1 VLGRRRIKVRNQSEV
16 LAMMVSRYDESRLLL
31 VLQIDHSRVAGLFAA
46 HWGNQDFAKLR
57 PYASMVLAAQEHD
70 SGWWD
75 WEVKPTLDAQGY
87 PPDYIGS
94 IRKLGKGVWLG
105 FYRDGIERLAK
116 RDTYAAYNVSM
127 HGEGLLT
134 QGMGLLPYMPD
145 YTVDAD
151 VRDYIAQQKTFRE
164 KLLPV
169 MRDHG
174 QWKEFSSEEHL
185 WTNFKYM
192 EVFDQLAQYV
202 CNRYPFN
209 SAVRKNG
216 PSNQLSRTPVPVG
229 PGEKD
234 TILNLAVSDESHAIV
249 RPYPFD
255 VNPVVV
261 SFPGRLIAN
270 RSYPSQE
277 EFLEDFY
284 RGEGVTVTYYLH
296 AS

>member
-1 VLGRRRIKVRNQSEV
+1 
-16 LAMMVSRYDESRLLL
+16 MMVSRYDESRLLL

-116 RDTYAAYNVSM
+116 RDSYAAYNVSM

-151 VRDYIAQQKTFRE
+151 VRDFIAQQKMFRE

-174 QWKEFSSEEHL
+174 QWKEFSSDEHL

-209 SAVRKNG
+209 SAERKNG
-216 PSNQLSRTPVPVG
+216 PSSQLSRTPVPVG

-249 RPYPFD
+249 KPYPFD
-255 VNPVVV
+255 VNPIAV

-270 RSYPSQE
+270 KSYPSQE

>member
-1 VLGRRRIKVRNQSEV
+1 
-16 LAMMVSRYDESRLLL
+16 MMVCGYDESRLLL

-75 WEVKPTLDAQGY
+75 WEIKPTLDPQGR
-87 PPDYIGS
+87 PTDYIGS
-94 IRKLGKGVWLG
+94 IRKLAKGVWLG
-105 FYRDGIERLAK
+105 FYRNGIERLAEH
-116 RDTYAAYNVSM
+116 DAYAAYNVSM
-127 HGEGLLT
+127 HGQGLLT
-134 QGMGLLPYMPD
+134 QGMSLLPYMPD

-151 VRDYIAQQKTFRE
+151 VRDYINQQTGFRE
-164 KLLPV
+164 QLLPLI
-169 MRDHG
+169 RDNRE
-174 QWKEFSSEEHL
+174 WKEFSSEEHL

-209 SAVRKNG
+209 STERKNG
-216 PSNQLSRTPVPVG
+216 PSNQLSNTPIPMA
-229 PGEKD
+229 PGEND
-234 TILNLAVSDESHAIV
+234 TILTVDVKDESHAIV
-249 RPYPFD
+249 KPYPFD
-255 VNPVVV
+255 VNPLVV

-270 RSYPSQE
+270 RAYPTQE
-277 EFLEDFY
+277 EFLSDFY
-284 RGEGVTVTYYLH
+284 RAERVTITYYLH

>member
-209 SAVRKNG
+209 SAERKNG

>member
-1 VLGRRRIKVRNQSEV
+1 
-16 LAMMVSRYDESRLLL
+16 MMVCPYDDSRLLL
-31 VLQIDHSRVAGLFAA
+31 VLQIDHSRVAGLLAA
-46 HWGNQDFAKLR
+46 HWGNQDFAQLR

-94 IRKLGKGVWLG
+94 IRKLGKGVWLS
-105 FYRDGIERLAK
+105 FYHNGIERLAE
-116 RDTYAAYNVSM
+116 RDPYAAYNVSM

-145 YTVDAD
+145 YTADAD
-151 VRDYIAQQKTFRE
+151 VREFIIQQKAFRE

-169 MRDHG
+169 MRERG
-174 QWKEFSSEEHL
+174 ESKEFSSEESC

-209 SAVRKNG
+209 SAERKNG
-216 PSNQLSRTPVPVG
+216 PSNQLSDTPVPVG

-234 TILNLAVSDESHAIV
+234 AILTIAVSDEKNAVV

-255 VNPVVV
+255 VNPLVV
-261 SFPGRLIAN
+261 SFPGRLIPN
-270 RSYPSQE
+270 RSYPSQD
-277 EFLEDFY
+277 EFLRDFY
-284 RGEGVTVTYYLH
+284 SAERVTTTYHLH
-296 AS
+296 AA

>member
-1 VLGRRRIKVRNQSEV
+1 
-16 LAMMVSRYDESRLLL
+16 MVSRYDESRLLL

-116 RDTYAAYNVSM
+116 RDSYAAYNVSM

-174 QWKEFSSEEHL
+174 QWKEFSSDEHL

-209 SAVRKNG
+209 SAERKNG
-216 PSNQLSRTPVPVG
+216 PSSQLSRTPVPVG
-229 PGEKD
+229 RGEKD
-234 TILNLAVSDESHAIV
+234 TILNRAVSDESHALV

-255 VNPVVV
+255 VSPVVV
-261 SFPGRLIAN
+261 FFPGRLIAN
-270 RSYPSQE
+270 KSYPSQE

-284 RGEGVTVTYYLH
+284 RGEGVTVTHYLH

>member
-1 VLGRRRIKVRNQSEV
+1 
-16 LAMMVSRYDESRLLL
+16 MMVSRYDESRLLL

-116 RDTYAAYNVSM
+116 QDSYAAYNVSM

-151 VRDYIAQQKTFRE
+151 VRDYIAQQKMFRE

-174 QWKEFSSEEHL
+174 QWKEFSSDEHL

-209 SAVRKNG
+209 SAERKNG
-216 PSNQLSRTPVPVG
+216 PSSQLSRTPVPVG

-234 TILNLAVSDESHAIV
+234 TILNLAVSDESHAVV

-284 RGEGVTVTYYLH
+284 RGEGVTVTYHLH

>member
-1 VLGRRRIKVRNQSEV
+1 
-16 LAMMVSRYDESRLLL
+16 MMVSRYDESRLLL

-116 RDTYAAYNVSM
+116 RDSYAAYNVSM

-151 VRDYIAQQKTFRE
+151 VRDYIAQQKMFRE

-174 QWKEFSSEEHL
+174 QWKEFSSDEHL

-209 SAVRKNG
+209 SAERKNG
-216 PSNQLSRTPVPVG
+216 PSSQLSHTPVPVG
-229 PGEKD
+229 SGEKD
-234 TILNLAVSDESHAIV
+234 TILSLAVSDESHAIV

-270 RSYPSQE
+270 KSYPSQE

-284 RGEGVTVTYYLH
+284 RGEGVTITYYLH

>member
-1 VLGRRRIKVRNQSEV
+1 
-16 LAMMVSRYDESRLLL
+16 MMVSHYDESRLLL

-75 WEVKPTLDAQGY
+75 WEVKPTLDPQGC

-105 FYRDGIERLAK
+105 FYRDGIERLSK
-116 RDTYAAYNVSM
+116 RDSYAAYNVSM

-145 YTVDAD
+145 YTVDSE
-151 VRDYIAQQKTFRE
+151 VRDYIAQQKMFRE
-164 KLLPV
+164 KLLPL
-169 MRDHG
+169 MRDHR
-174 QWKEFSSEEHL
+174 QWKEFSSDEHL

-209 SAVRKNG
+209 STARKNG

-229 PGEKD
+229 PSEKD
-234 TILNLAVSDESHAIV
+234 TILSLAVSDESHAIV
-249 RPYPFD
+249 KPYPFD

-284 RGEGVTVTYYLH
+284 RGEGVTITYYLH
-296 AS
+296 SS

>member
-1 VLGRRRIKVRNQSEV
+1 
-16 LAMMVSRYDESRLLL
+16 MMVCRYNEARLLL

-46 HWGNQDFAKLR
+46 HWGNQAFAKPR
-57 PYASMVLAAQEHD
+57 PYTSMVLAAQEHD

-75 WEVKPTLDAQGY
+75 WEVKPTLDPQGY

-105 FYRDGIERLAK
+105 FYRDNIERLAA
-116 RDTYAAYNVSM
+116 RDVYATYNVSM

-145 YTVDAD
+145 YTVDVD
-151 VRDYIAQQKTFRE
+151 VREFIAGQKAFRE

-169 MRDHG
+169 MRESG
-174 QWKEFSSEEHL
+174 EWKEFSPEEHL

-209 SAVRKNG
+209 STERKNG
-216 PSNQLSRTPVPVG
+216 PSNRLSDTPVPVG

-234 TILNLAVSDESHAIV
+234 ATLTVDVRDEKNAIV
-249 RPYPFD
+249 KPYPFD
-255 VNPVVV
+255 VDPLVV
-261 SFPGRLIAN
+261 SFPGRLVPN
-270 RSYPSQE
+270 RPYSTQE
-277 EFLEDFY
+277 EFLGDFY
-284 RGEGVTVTYYLH
+284 KGERVTVAYRLH

>member
-1 VLGRRRIKVRNQSEV
+1 
-16 LAMMVSRYDESRLLL
+16 MMVSRYDESRLLL

-46 HWGNQDFAKLR
+46 HWGNQDFAKLK

-75 WEVKPTLDAQGY
+75 WEVKPTLDPQGY

-116 RDTYAAYNVSM
+116 RDSYAAYNVSM

-145 YTVDAD
+145 YTVDDD
-151 VRDYIAQQKTFRE
+151 VRVYIAQQKMLRE
-164 KLLPV
+164 RLLSV

-174 QWKEFSSEEHL
+174 QWKEFSSDEHL

-192 EVFDQLAQYV
+192 EVLDQMAQYV

-209 SAVRKNG
+209 STERKNG
-216 PSNQLSRTPVPVG
+216 PSNQLSHTPVPVG
-229 PGEKD
+229 PGEED
-234 TILNLAVSDESHAIV
+234 TILSLAVSDERHAIV
-249 RPYPFD
+249 KPYPFD

-277 EFLEDFY
+277 EFLENFY

>member
-1 VLGRRRIKVRNQSEV
+1 
-16 LAMMVSRYDESRLLL
+16 MMVSRYDESRLLL

-75 WEVKPTLDAQGY
+75 WEVKPTLDPQGY

-116 RDTYAAYNVSM
+116 RDSYAAYNVSM

-145 YTVDAD
+145 YTVDSD
-151 VRDYIAQQKTFRE
+151 VRDYIAQQKMFRE

-169 MRDHG
+169 MRDHR
-174 QWKEFSSEEHL
+174 QWKEFSSDEHL

-209 SAVRKNG
+209 STERKNG
-216 PSNQLSRTPVPVG
+216 PSSQLSHTPVPVG

-234 TILNLAVSDESHAIV
+234 TILSLVVSDESHAIV
-249 RPYPFD
+249 KPYPFD

-296 AS
+296 AA

>member
-1 VLGRRRIKVRNQSEV
+1 
-16 LAMMVSRYDESRLLL
+16 MMVSRYDESRLLL

-116 RDTYAAYNVSM
+116 RDSYAAYNVSM

-151 VRDYIAQQKTFRE
+151 VRDYIAQQKMFRE
-164 KLLPV
+164 KILPV

-174 QWKEFSSEEHL
+174 QWKEFSSDEHL

-209 SAVRKNG
+209 SAERKNG
-216 PSNQLSRTPVPVG
+216 PSSQLSRTPVPVG

-234 TILNLAVSDESHAIV
+234 TILNLAVSDESHALV

-255 VNPVVV
+255 VSPVVV

-270 RSYPSQE
+270 KSYPSQE

-284 RGEGVTVTYYLH
+284 RGEGVTITYYLH

>member
-1 VLGRRRIKVRNQSEV
+1 
-16 LAMMVSRYDESRLLL
+16 MMVCGYDESRLLL
-31 VLQIDHSRVAGLFAA
+31 VLQVDHSRVAGLFAA

-75 WEVKPTLDAQGY
+75 WEIKPTLDPQGR
-87 PPDYIGS
+87 PTDYIGS
-94 IRKLGKGVWLG
+94 IRKLPKGVWLG
-105 FYRDGIERLAK
+105 FYRNGIERLAEH
-116 RDTYAAYNVSM
+116 DPYAAYNVSM

-151 VRDYIAQQKTFRE
+151 VRDYIKQQTGFRE
-164 KLLPV
+164 ELLPLI
-169 MRDHG
+169 RDNKE
-174 QWKEFSSEEHL
+174 WKEFSSQEHL

-209 SAVRKNG
+209 STERKNG
-216 PSNQLSRTPVPVG
+216 PSHQLSNTPIPVG
-229 PGEKD
+229 PGEND
-234 TILNLAVSDESHAIV
+234 TILTVNVSDESHATV
-249 RPYPFD
+249 KPYPFD
-255 VNPVVV
+255 VNPLVF

-270 RSYPSQE
+270 RAYRTQE
-277 EFLEDFY
+277 EFLSDFY
-284 RGEGVTVTYYLH
+284 RAERVTITYSLH

>member
-1 VLGRRRIKVRNQSEV
+1 
-16 LAMMVSRYDESRLLL
+16 MMVCGYDESRLLL

-46 HWGNQDFAKLR
+46 HWGNRDFARLS

-75 WEVKPTLDAQGY
+75 WEIKPTLDPEGR
-87 PPDYIGS
+87 PTDYIGS
-94 IRKLGKGVWLG
+94 IRKLPKGVWLG
-105 FYRDGIERLAK
+105 FYRNGIERLAEH
-116 RDTYAAYNVSM
+116 DPYAAYNVSM
-127 HGEGLLT
+127 HGQGLLT

-151 VRDYIAQQKTFRE
+151 VRDYINQQTAFRE
-164 KLLPV
+164 ELLPA
-169 MRDHG
+169 MRSNRE
-174 QWKEFSSEEHL
+174 WKEFSSEEHL

-209 SAVRKNG
+209 SRERKNG
-216 PSNQLSRTPVPVG
+216 PSHRLSNTPVPTR
-229 PGEKD
+229 PSEND
-234 TILNLAVSDESHAIV
+234 TILTVNVTDESHATV
-249 RPYPFD
+249 EPYPFD
-255 VNPVVV
+255 VSPLVV

-270 RSYPSQE
+270 RAYQTRE
-277 EFLEDFY
+277 EFLSHFY
-284 RGEGVTVTYYLH
+284 RAERVTITYYLH

>member
-1 VLGRRRIKVRNQSEV
+1 
-16 LAMMVSRYDESRLLL
+16 MMVSRYDESRLLL
-31 VLQIDHSRVAGLFAA
+31 VLQVDHSRVAGLFAA

-57 PYASMVLAAQEHD
+57 PYVSMVLAAQEHD
-70 SGWWD
+70 TGWWD
-75 WEVKPTLDAQGY
+75 WEIKPTVDAQGY
-87 PPDYIGS
+87 PTDYIGS

-105 FYRDGIERLAK
+105 FYRNGIERLAQ
-116 RDTYAAYNVSM
+116 RDSYAAYNVSM

-145 YTVDAD
+145 YTVDAE
-151 VRDYIAQQKTFRE
+151 VRDYIAQQAAFRKE
-164 KLLPV
+164 LLPL
-169 MRDHG
+169 MRG
-174 QWKEFSSEEHL
+174 NAEWSEFSSEEQL

-209 SAVRKNG
+209 STERTNG
-216 PSNQLSRTPVPVG
+216 PSNQLSNTPVPVG

-234 TILNLAVSDESHAIV
+234 TILRVDVRDESHALIK
-249 RPYPFD
+249 PYPFD
-255 VNPVVV
+255 VNPLMV

-270 RSYPSQE
+270 RPYRTQE
-277 EFLEDFY
+277 EFLRDFY
-284 RGEGVTVTYYLH
+284 TGERVSITYYLH

>member
-1 VLGRRRIKVRNQSEV
+1 
-16 LAMMVSRYDESRLLL
+16 MMVCRYDESRLLL
-31 VLQIDHSRVAGLFAA
+31 VLQIDHSRVAGLVAA

-70 SGWWD
+70 SGWWG
-75 WEVKPTLDAQGY
+75 WEVKPTLDPQGY

-105 FYRDGIERLAK
+105 LYRDGIERLAT
-116 RDTYAAYNVSM
+116 RDAYAAYNVSM
-127 HGEGLLT
+127 HGAGLLT

-151 VRDYIAQQKTFRE
+151 VRDYISQQKMFRE
-164 KLLPV
+164 KLLPI
-169 MRDHG
+169 MRENEK
-174 QWKEFSSEEHL
+174 WNAFSSDEHL

-209 SAVRKNG
+209 STERKNG
-216 PSNQLSRTPVPVG
+216 PSSQLSNTPVPVG
-229 PGEKD
+229 PGAKD
-234 TILNLAVSDESHAIV
+234 TILTVVVSDESHAIV
-249 RPYPFD
+249 KPYPFD
-255 VNPVVV
+255 VNPLEV
-261 SFPGRLIAN
+261 SFPGKLIAN
-270 RSYPSQE
+270 RSYPSRE
-277 EFLEDFY
+277 EFLRDFY
-284 RGEGVTVTYYLH
+284 KGEGVTVTYYLH